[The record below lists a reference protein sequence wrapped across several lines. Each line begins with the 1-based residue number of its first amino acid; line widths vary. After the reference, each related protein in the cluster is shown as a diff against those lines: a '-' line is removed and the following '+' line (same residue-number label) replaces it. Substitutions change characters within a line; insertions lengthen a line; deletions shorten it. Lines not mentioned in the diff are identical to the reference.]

1 MIGSDHVTGTGHILN
16 KELGIPWNMLPHV
29 GDDEASPQVI
39 EVAGRRSDDNPDG
52 FSLIE
57 GSLGVRVVAPQQQ
70 AEERK
75 DNSFHM
81 HLHWSSGAHSY
92 LRYTDQVKLD
102 RHRRRRGP

>member
-1 MIGSDHVTGTGHILN
+1 MIGSDHMTGTGHILN
-16 KELGIPWNMLPHV
+16 NELGIPWNMLPHV
-29 GDDEASPQVI
+29 SDDEASPQVI

-75 DNSFHM
+75 DNAFHM
-81 HLHWSSGAHSY
+81 RLH
-92 LRYTDQVKLD
+92 
-102 RHRRRRGP
+102 

>member
-1 MIGSDHVTGTGHILN
+1 MIGSDHVAGAGHILN
-16 KELGIPWNMLPHV
+16 NELGVPWNMLPHV

-39 EVAGRRSDDNPDG
+39 EVARRRSDNNSDG

-57 GSLGVRVVAPQQQ
+57 GSLSVRGIAPQQQ

-81 HLHWSSGAHSY
+81 HLH
-92 LRYTDQVKLD
+92 
-102 RHRRRRGP
+102 